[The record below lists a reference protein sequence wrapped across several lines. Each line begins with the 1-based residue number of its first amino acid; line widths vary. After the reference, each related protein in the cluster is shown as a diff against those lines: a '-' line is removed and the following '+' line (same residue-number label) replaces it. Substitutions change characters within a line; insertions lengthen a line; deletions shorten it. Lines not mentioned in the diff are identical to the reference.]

1 MPLINLK
8 TDILCHLCDREVAGH
23 KCLDCSE
30 LICQTCK
37 VKHSKA
43 ERFRNHKVVVKC
55 KQHNEGISYICS
67 KCVKEVC
74 IKCITVAHSAHDKCV
89 HDYEDGIKWL
99 HSDIE
104 NMASD
109 VKQESESLRITLHN
123 DQEMIME
130 DRKSLQK
137 IQQWHDTQAA
147 KIKEMLAIIEQR
159 DAERETANREYKEIL
174 EISDIVMVNADMSK
188 SLKGRKFLMAFP
200 RIKSDLKSTCDRT
213 KEVREKYETYVP
225 VKTDQIKKLGKTT
238 PNTLLDN
245 LNNLLNC
252 VIL

>member
-23 KCLDCSE
+23 KCLDCNE

-37 VKHSKA
+37 TKHSKV

-55 KQHNEGISYICS
+55 KQHNEGISDICS

-74 IKCITVAHSAHDKCV
+74 VKCITVAHSGHDEDV

-109 VKQESESLRITLHN
+109 VKQESESLRTTLKN
-123 DQEMIME
+123 DQEMIMK
-130 DRKSLQK
+130 DQKSLQK

-147 KIKEMLAIIEQR
+147 KIKEMLAIIDQR
-159 DAERETANREYKEIL
+159 DAERETANRE
-174 EISDIVMVNADMSK
+174 
-188 SLKGRKFLMAFP
+188 
-200 RIKSDLKSTCDRT
+200 
-213 KEVREKYETYVP
+213 
-225 VKTDQIKKLGKTT
+225 
-238 PNTLLDN
+238 
-245 LNNLLNC
+245 
-252 VIL
+252 

>member
-23 KCLDCSE
+23 KCLDCNE

-37 VKHSKA
+37 AKHSEA

-74 IKCITVAHSAHDKCV
+74 IKCMTVAHSAHDKCV

-109 VKQESESLRITLHN
+109 VKQESESLRIMLKN
-123 DQEMIME
+123 NQEMLME
-130 DRKSLQK
+130 DRQSLQK
-137 IQQWHDTQAA
+137 IQKWHDTQAA
-147 KIKEMLAIIEQR
+147 KINEMLAIIEQR

-174 EISDIVMVNADMSK
+174 ETSK
-188 SLKGRKFLMAFP
+188 KQW
-200 RIKSDLKSTCDRT
+200 
-213 KEVREKYETYVP
+213 
-225 VKTDQIKKLGKTT
+225 KTLIYQKA
-238 PNTLLDN
+238 
-245 LNNLLNC
+245 
-252 VIL
+252 